1 MIWKSILDHESE
13 RGSEYSKESD
23 KDVISLQEGGSDSD
37 ADESTQHQQLTAE
50 ELIAGVSWLTSF
62 EVSI

>member
-23 KDVISLQEGGSDSD
+23 KDAISLQEGGSDSD
-37 ADESTQHQQLTAE
+37 ADESTQHQLTAE

-62 EVSI
+62 KVSI